1 MSTKGKRN
9 VEAMVE
15 SIQKSIQEGAPKL
28 PWNRPWEL
36 VGQKSIKTGHT
47 YQGGNGFITAI
58 LADFRGWG
66 PGWGTYKQLVGFTG
80 KEKLPGV
87 LVDYKGSL
95 RGQTGIA
102 LLRPIFRK
110 EFDETKGKE
119 VQRLVGFA
127 EFVAFNVTQ
136 VRYGGK
142 EPAGSAEA
150 RLGRI
155 RLEAAKRALVKV
167 EIREHRPIDQA
178 EATIRSF
185 AAGLR
190 GGFHVSDGS
199 NSAHYVP
206 FTDTIRVPN
215 PERFATAAA
224 YYSTVFHECAHAT
237 GAEHRLARFKSD
249 EFPGRGRLRR
259 RGTGRRTGGGL
270 RPGRVRHGGRSGAPA
285 VRGVRPALGR
295 EALVPR
301 RSHPLQGHEPG
312 REGRRVGPPRGP
324 RPPGERAPEGRGGGG
339 IGWYEVGWFLGVAL
353 VVRVTLWFL
362 FEDD

>member
-28 PWNRPWEL
+28 PWNRPWDL

-58 LADFRGWG
+58 LADLRGWG

-249 EFPGRGRLRR
+249 EFPGRDAYGAEELVAELAAAYVRAEF
-259 RGTGRRTGGGL
+259 GMEGGQE
-270 RPGRVRHGGRSGAPA
+270 RQQSEAYVRHWAEKLSSLDDRTLYKAMSQA
-285 VRGVRPALGR
+285 VKAAEWVLHGDPALR
-295 EALVPR
+295 EN
-301 RSHPLQGHEPG
+301 EPQ
-312 REGRRVGPPRGP
+312 
-324 RPPGERAPEGRGGGG
+324 RAE
-339 IGWYEVGWFLGVAL
+339 EVAA
-353 VVRVTLWFL
+353 
-362 FEDD
+362 